1 MSVSVRARRNPF
13 EPARTVLFDELQ
25 LPSASAERA
34 LTVNESCA
42 GPGTASFIHVCFP
55 FRKNRLLNH

>member
-42 GPGTASFIHVCFP
+42 GPGIASFIHVCFP